1 MATKYDFNPREFLEP
16 LQSQDGFSEANFLLN
31 YQLLKTE
38 YDKNGLLIHRF
49 SFGEIALQFLKII
62 YVSYLDKDLLAE
74 AEIRQSVDYIA
85 NELLENSIKYSDL
98 TATKIKLEIN
108 VATQYITVSSTN
120 LISENRR
127 NIFLDYIREIRYSD
141 PSELY
146 IKQLEQS
153 LNDNDKSGLG
163 LLSII
168 HDYKAEISWKFT
180 STAHDFKVLSC
191 VIVQLPINS
200 I

>member
-1 MATKYDFNPREFLEP
+1 MAIKYDFNSRDFLEP
-16 LQSQDGFSEANFLLN
+16 LRSQDGCSEASFLLN
-31 YQLLKTE
+31 YQSLKAE

-49 SFGEIALQFLKII
+49 SFGEIALQFMKII
-62 YVSYLDKDLLAE
+62 HASCFEQDLLTE
-74 AEIRQSVDYIA
+74 AEIRQTVDYIA
-85 NELLENSIKYSDL
+85 NELLENSIKYSDA

-108 VATQYITVSSTN
+108 VTTQYITVASTN
-120 LISENRR
+120 LINEKRR
-127 NIFLDYIREIRYSD
+127 NIFLDYIREIRCSD

-153 LNDNDKSGLG
+153 LEDNDKSGLG

-168 HDYKAEISWKFT
+168 HDYKAEISWDFT
-180 STAHDFKVLSC
+180 PMDHTCEILSC
-191 VIVQLPINS
+191 VVVQLPIKS